1 MPPRRR
7 PARADEDSPP
17 LRTGPAVTGNLP
29 SMPARYDTSYGS
41 APSTMPRNSRRGQV
55 RNIQV
60 ALEDALNDDD
70 DSDDG
75 GPRRAR
81 RPSVQATPRPNRRP
95 QAQPEPGP
103 EPESESEPEPEPGRQ
118 SEPDNE
124 PDFDPGFDAASNSP
138 ASRHSSPPRQ
148 SPPRRASSVEPAEFQ
163 PAAHRDQRILPT
175 SAPLRGPILPPPVRA
190 GSEEPRG
197 NSPLRRSPRR
207 SSIVPPE
214 TIGSAFHRAIE
225 EVRNRAGSEDPT
237 ATPES
242 NRTFGQE
249 SSLFGDATI
258 GSRSPGSIEDRPMA
272 TIEEEDSIM
281 EAEDYRAAAAMSPS
295 RPILP
300 RPRNNPPAP
309 PPAYNQQDNPRE
321 PSRSPL
327 ARVSD
332 GPAPDHRLRPNPFAA
347 APQLQPPQTPRQGS
361 VPGQRRP
368 SRASPDRQIA
378 AQNVPVSAAP
388 TPGRTTRSQARNA
401 AAEEARRTE
410 SRQTSEAPSP
420 KPARQNQ
427 PAKVDARSPSPVQQ
441 EPRNAIRQ
449 DPAQQEPRN
458 ARTPSPA
465 QQDERNGR
473 TPSPMQRD
481 PRNSRTPE
489 PPQQGQGNAGTPRPA
504 RQAQPVVHSTQ
515 AFQPAPPAALSRLT
529 RPGNSHL
536 APPRPPSH
544 SPPRPNQVPALQTR
558 VNARVEAVT
567 TDQHGLFGNGMAERV
582 KQEQQRDI
590 EEQQKLRRE
599 RTTRLQTWPKIYAP
613 IYTWTNTARPDI
625 PYPVD
630 DDPGDTLGDELD
642 ESSRQIPREQMGW
655 HAWIMFT
662 LADAFVEVLSFLI
675 SPEAWLIKAVLGG
688 LAWCF
693 LAWALYAG
701 VSSFPAGSL
710 GGIRWYGLSDVSH
723 NLGQFVPLWMAAPST
738 IFSDRDTREHL
749 QQQREHDYA
758 IKDLTLASDLHKRS
772 IDKLEQ
778 IVPKVVHMRLDD
790 DGRPV
795 VGQAFWHALRDLMKA
810 DKEVLTLGT
819 GKGGYYFISD
829 EHWRAIKDK
838 LTKDKDYQKAINPP
852 APGVS
857 ASDVDNIFQN
867 NLSKSWEGWLR
878 SNNEKV
884 AKILEPAF
892 GTSIPDKIEKDLDQK
907 IEKYV
912 QDLYKDKGNTDVVV
926 TRDFFIQ
933 HLRNEFATHR
943 TEVRA
948 EAGEIQK
955 KLEEYVD
962 QSVDLAMAKAPPS
975 GVSRTEMIH
984 IVDDMIRQAIANAGL
999 EALAKGTI
1007 GANWHQEL
1015 SRQVNYLTIGSGS
1028 IIDVKRTS
1036 PNYKPEIVGK
1046 IGSPAWLKSTRRS
1059 PMIFQPAKTQTRW
1072 DDDGDCWC
1080 GQPTVSKNGKFLGV
1094 FISYLLSHEIVPR
1107 HVVVEHILPGATLN
1121 PDARPQDIEIWA
1133 YISELNMRQRVEDF
1147 SASHFP
1153 EPDTASR
1160 KKWLTDGWV
1169 KIGQFTYESN
1179 DTINGIYVHQL
1190 SPELVKLGA
1199 STDQIT
1205 VRALNNYGADH
1216 TCFYRVRLFGERLV

>member
-7 PARADEDSPP
+7 PSRADEDSPP
-17 LRTGPAVTGNLP
+17 IRTGPAVTQNLP
-29 SMPARYDTSYGS
+29 SMPSRFDTSYGS

-81 RPSVQATPRPNRRP
+81 RPSVPPRPNRR
-95 QAQPEPGP
+95 QQPEP
-103 EPESESEPEPEPGRQ
+103 EQDSESESESEPEPEPGCQ

-148 SPPRRASSVEPAEFQ
+148 SPPRRASSVDPAEFQ
-163 PAAHRDQRILPT
+163 PAAHRGGRDQRILPT
-175 SAPLRGPILPPPVRA
+175 SAPLRGPNLPPPVRA

-214 TIGSAFHRAIE
+214 TVGSAFHRAIE
-225 EVRNRAGSEDPT
+225 EVRDRAGSEDPT

-258 GSRSPGSIEDRPMA
+258 GSRSPGSIDDRPMP
-272 TIEEEDSIM
+272 TIEEEDSLL
-281 EAEDYRAAAAMSPS
+281 EAEDYRVAAAMSPS
-295 RPILP
+295 RPVLP
-300 RPRNNPPAP
+300 RPRNNPPMP
-309 PPAYNQQDNPRE
+309 PTSFNQQEPSRE

-347 APQLQPPQTPRQGS
+347 APSLQPPQTPRQGS
-361 VPGQRRP
+361 VPGQRR
-368 SRASPDRQIA
+368 SSP
-378 AQNVPVSAAP
+378 
-388 TPGRTTRSQARNA
+388 
-401 AAEEARRTE
+401 
-410 SRQTSEAPSP
+410 
-420 KPARQNQ
+420 
-427 PAKVDARSPSPVQQ
+427 
-441 EPRNAIRQ
+441 
-449 DPAQQEPRN
+449 
-458 ARTPSPA
+458 
-465 QQDERNGR
+465 
-473 TPSPMQRD
+473 
-481 PRNSRTPE
+481 
-489 PPQQGQGNAGTPRPA
+489 PP
-504 RQAQPVVHSTQ
+504 H
-515 AFQPAPPAALSRLT
+515 
-529 RPGNSHL
+529 
-536 APPRPPSH
+536 PPSH
-544 SPPRPNQVPALQTR
+544 SPPRPNQETRVPALQTR

-567 TDQHGLFGNGMAERV
+567 TEQHGLFGNGMAERV
-582 KQEQQRDI
+582 GQEQQRDF
-590 EEQQKLRRE
+590 EEQQRLRRE
-599 RTTRLQTWPKIYAP
+599 RATRLQTWPKIYAP
-613 IYTWTNTARPDI
+613 IYTWTNTARPDR
-625 PYPVD
+625 PSPVD
-630 DDPGDTLGDELD
+630 DDPRDPLDDEQD
-642 ESSRQIPREQMGW
+642 ESSRQIPRDQMGW

-662 LADAFVEVLSFLI
+662 LADAFVEVLSFLM
-675 SPEAWLIKAVLGG
+675 SPEAWLIKAALAG
-688 LAWCF
+688 LASCF
-693 LAWALYAG
+693 LAWAFYAG
-701 VSSFPAGSL
+701 ISSFPAGGL
-710 GGIRWYGLSDVSH
+710 GGIHWYGLSDISH
-723 NLGQFVPLWMAAPST
+723 NLGQFVPLWVAAPST
-738 IFSDRDTREHL
+738 IFSDRDTREHSR
-749 QQQREHDYA
+749 QQREHDYA
-758 IKDLTLASDLHKRS
+758 IRDLTLASDLQKRS
-772 IDKLEQ
+772 IDRLEQ
-778 IVPKVVHMRLDD
+778 IVPKVVHMTLDK
-790 DGRPV
+790 DGRPI
-795 VGQAFWHALRDLMKA
+795 VGQGFWFALRDMMKA

-819 GKGGYYFISD
+819 AKGGYHFISD
-829 EHWRAIKDK
+829 EHWRAIRDK
-838 LTKDKDYQKAINPP
+838 LKKDPDYQKATNPP
-852 APGVS
+852 DPGVS

-867 NLSKSWEGWLR
+867 KLSKSWEGWLR

-912 QDLYKDKGNTDVVV
+912 KDLNKDKGITDIVV
-926 TRDFFIQ
+926 TRKEFIG
-933 HLRNEFATHR
+933 HLNNELTTHR
-943 TEVRA
+943 AEVRA
-948 EAGEIQK
+948 EAEELK
-955 KLEEYVD
+955 KNLEQYIA
-962 QSVDLAMAKAPPS
+962 QSVDLAMSKAPPS

-1007 GANWHQEL
+1007 GANWNQEL
-1015 SRQVNYLTIGSGS
+1015 SRQVNYLTVGSGS
-1028 IIDVKRTS
+1028 IVDIKHTS
-1036 PNYKPEIVGK
+1036 PNYKPEFVGP

-1059 PMIFQPAKTQTRW
+1059 PWVLQPAKTQTRW
-1072 DDDGDCWC
+1072 DDDGECWC
-1080 GQPTVSKNGKFLGV
+1080 GRPTVSKNGKHLGV

-1133 YISELNMRQRVEDF
+1133 YISEINMRQRVEDF

-1160 KKWLTDGWV
+1160 KKWLSDGWV

-1199 STDQIT
+1199 STDHIT
-1205 VRALNNYGADH
+1205 IRAVNNYGADH
-1216 TCFYRVRLFGERLV
+1216 TCIYRARLFGERLV